1 MKTLFT
7 VLLAVLLSNSLG
19 FAQQKTWKTDPAH
32 SAVKFNIT
40 HMVISE
46 VEGNFTSF
54 TGNITTENADF
65 TDAKIDFI
73 VDVNSINTDNE
84 MRDGHLK
91 SDDFFNAEKFPKMTF
106 KGVSMKKIKGSK
118 YELTGD
124 LTLRNTTKRVT
135 FDVNHGGIIKD
146 GYGNIKAGFKA
157 KSSINRFDYGLKWNM
172 LTEGVATV
180 SDEVEIILNLQFAQ
194 EMPKAGK

>member
-7 VLLAVLLSNSLG
+7 LLFAVLLSSSVSI
-19 FAQQKTWKTDPAH
+19 AQQKTWKIDPAH
-32 SAVKFNIT
+32 SAVKFNVT

-54 TGNITTENADF
+54 TGNISSENVDF

-84 MRDGHLK
+84 MRDGHLQ

-106 KGVSMKKIKGSK
+106 KGVSMKKVNGNK

-124 LTLRNTTKRVT
+124 LTIRNTTKRVT
-135 FDVNHGGIIKD
+135 FDVKHGGVIKD

-157 KSSINRFDYGLKWNM
+157 NTSINRFDYGLKWNA
-172 LTEGVATV
+172 LTEGVAVV
-180 SDEVEIILNLQFAQ
+180 SEDVEILLNLQFAQ
-194 EMPKAGK
+194 EMPKTSK